1 MSSKYKSSG
10 WLWLPVAWMFTDCVA
25 SIKFVTPLELPFG
38 ASSSTPGSS
47 SGAGG
52 GGSSVDDDSASAV
65 LVDKASA
72 RFFRF
77 QRGELVVLK

>member
-1 MSSKYKSSG
+1 MSGKYKSSG

-25 SIKFVTPLELPFG
+25 SIKLVMPLELPLG
-38 ASSSTPGSS
+38 AASSSSGNGGDGS
-47 SGAGG
+47 GG
-52 GGSSVDDDSASAV
+52 DDSGDTASAV

-77 QRGELVVLK
+77 QRGELVLMK